1 MLKRTLSFKQEI
13 CNYTKEGRNLIHS
26 NLNDGLQVL
35 IEYLLENRDEHET
48 VKFNDN
54 RISKLAGQ
62 NGKSFISGM
71 KLEIGNMVCCRKL
84 PKNKGGTDDYENLVW
99 ITVKE
104 QELITKVEISEKDL
118 VGVEL
123 DDKAKKKLNSLRLLV
138 ENLPI

>member
-1 MLKRTLSFKQEI
+1 MSFKQEI

-26 NLNDGLQVL
+26 NLNEGLQVL

-71 KLEIGNMVCCRKL
+71 KLETGNMVCCRKL